1 MKEYRVVNGKKFS
14 YGFTTGTCAAGA
26 AKAAVMMLSQKRR
39 LQWVDVKLPSGE
51 CIALEIT
58 DISETDDAVKCAV
71 VKDGGDDPDVT
82 HGLYVYC
89 QARFNDRVGEVNIIG
104 GKGVGRITLPGLKIP
119 VGEAAINPVPREMID
134 YSVREVL
141 PPDRG
146 VELTVSVPEGD
157 VIAKKTYNPRLGII
171 DGISILGTSGVV
183 VPMSEEAWRDAI
195 EQEISIMQARGATIG
210 SLVFGNYGENYAK
223 KHLAIPQH
231 KIVKISNFVGYFLEK
246 SVEYGIKKIV
256 FIGHIGKLIKVSAG
270 IFNTHSK
277 VADAR
282 MEVLTSH
289 LAMAGAP
296 HQLLLDVYASKTTD
310 GALSLIKAAGFD
322 QIFKNIANRCSERCF
337 LYTHEQLEVGTVL
350 FGNRET
356 ALAESD
362 NCVTI
367 LEELLNE

>member
-1 MKEYRVVNGKKFS
+1 MKEYRVVHGKKFS

-26 AKAAVMMLSQKRR
+26 SKAAVMMLLKKKR
-39 LQWVDVKLPSGE
+39 LDWVDIKLPSGE
-51 CIALEIT
+51 KISLEIT
-58 DISETDDAVKCAV
+58 GITEGDDFVKCAV
-71 VKDGGDDPDVT
+71 IKDGGDDPDVT
-82 HGLYVYC
+82 HGMGIYC
-89 QARFNDRVGEVNIIG
+89 TARFSDVPNEVKIIG
-104 GKGVGRITLPGLKIP
+104 GVGVGRITLPGLKIP

-134 YSVREVL
+134 YSVREIL
-141 PPDRG
+141 PQGVGVTVTISVPDG
-146 VELTVSVPEGD
+146 VEV
-157 VIAKKTYNPRLGII
+157 AKKTYNPRLGIV

-195 EQEISIMQARGATIG
+195 EQEISILKARGATRA

-223 KHLAIPQH
+223 KHLAIPQK
-231 KIVKISNFVGYFLEK
+231 KIIKISNFVGYFLEK
-246 SVEYGIKKIV
+246 SVEYDIRKIV
-256 FIGHIGKLIKVSAG
+256 FVGHIGKLIKVSAG

-296 HQLLLDVYASKTTD
+296 RQLLLDVYHSKTTD
-310 GALSLIKAAGFD
+310 GALSLIKEAGFEY
-322 QIFKNIANRCSERCF
+322 IFKTIANRCSERCF
-337 LYTHEQLEVGTVL
+337 QYTHEQLEVATVL

-356 ALAESD
+356 YLAKSD
-362 NCVTI
+362 NCDTI

>member
-1 MKEYRVVNGKKFS
+1 MKEYRVVGGKKFS

-26 AKAAVMMLSQKRR
+26 AKAAVMMLLQKRR
-39 LQWVDVKLPSGE
+39 LQWVDIKLPSDE
-51 CIALEIT
+51 IISLEVTGIT
-58 DISETDDAVKCAV
+58 EGADFVECAV

-82 HGLYVYC
+82 HGMYVYC
-89 QARFNDRVGEVNIIG
+89 RAQFSDVAGEVKIVG
-104 GKGVGRITLPGLKIP
+104 GRGVGRVTLPGLKIA
-119 VGEAAINPVPREMID
+119 VGEAAINPVPRQMID

-141 PPDRG
+141 PEGRG
-146 VELTVSVPEGD
+146 VVITVSVPDGAA
-157 VIAKKTYNPRLGII
+157 VAKKTYNPRLGIV

-195 EQEISIMQARGATIG
+195 EQEISIMRARGATLG

-223 KHLAIPQH
+223 KHLAIPQK

-296 HQLLLDVYASKTTD
+296 HQLLIDVYHSKTTD
-310 GALSLIKAAGFD
+310 GALSLIKAAGYAS
-322 QIFKNIANRCSERCF
+322 IFKTIANRCSERCY
-337 LYTHEQLEVGTVL
+337 LYTHEQLEVATVL

-356 ALAESD
+356 ALATSD
-362 NCVTI
+362 NCEQI

>member
-26 AKAAVMMLSQKRR
+26 AKAAVIMLLKKHRI
-39 LQWVDVKLPSGE
+39 QWVDITLPAGDKIS
-51 CIALEIT
+51 LEVTGIT
-58 DISETDDAVKCAV
+58 ESDDFVKCAV
-71 VKDGGDDPDVT
+71 IKDGGDDPDMT
-82 HGLYVYC
+82 HGMYVYC
-89 QARFNDRVGEVNIIG
+89 QAQFSEVADEVKIVGGE
-104 GKGVGRITLPGLKIP
+104 GVGKVTLPGLKIP

-141 PPDRG
+141 PVGCG
-146 VELTVSVPEGD
+146 VIITVSVPDGAE
-157 VIAKKTYNPRLGII
+157 VAKKTYNPRLGIV

-195 EQEISIMQARGATIG
+195 EQEISILRARGATLG
-210 SLVFGNYGENYAK
+210 SLVFGNYGEVYAK
-223 KHLAIPQH
+223 KHLNIPQR

-246 SVEYGIKKIV
+246 SVEYDIKKIV

-296 HQLLLDVYASKTTD
+296 QQLLHEVYGSKTTD
-310 GALSLIKAAGFD
+310 GALSLIKAAGFEH
-322 QIFKNIANRCSERCF
+322 IFKTIANRCSERCY
-337 LYTHEQLEVGTVL
+337 LYTHEQLEVATVL

-356 ALAESD
+356 ALAVSD
-362 NCVTI
+362 NCEQI

>member
-26 AKAAVMMLSQKRR
+26 AKAAVMMLLKKWRM
-39 LQWVDVKLPSGE
+39 QWVDITLPAGDTIS
-51 CIALEIT
+51 LELT
-58 DISETDDAVKCAV
+58 DITLTADSAKCAV
-71 VKDGGDDPDVT
+71 VKDGGDDPDMT
-82 HGLYVYC
+82 HGLSVYC
-89 QARFNDRVGEVNIIG
+89 EARLIDQPGEVKIIG
-104 GKGVGRITLPGLKIP
+104 GQGIGKVTLPGLKVA
-119 VGEAAINPVPREMID
+119 VGEAAINPVPRQMID
-134 YSVREVL
+134 YSVREIL
-141 PPDRG
+141 PDGVG
-146 VELTVSVPEGD
+146 VEVTVSVPKGEE
-157 VIAKKTYNPRLGII
+157 IAKKTYNPRLGIVG
-171 DGISILGTSGVV
+171 GISILGTSGVV

-195 EQEISIMQARGATIG
+195 EQEISIMRARGATRG
-210 SLVFGNYGENYAK
+210 SLVFGNYGEEYAK
-223 KHLAIPQH
+223 KHLHIPQK

-246 SVEYGIKKIV
+246 SVEYGIEKIV

-296 HQLLLDVYASKTTD
+296 QQLLIDVYHSKTTD
-310 GALSLIKAAGFD
+310 GALSMIKEAGY
-322 QIFKNIANRCSERCF
+322 QYIFKTIANRCSERCS
-337 LYTHEQLEVGTVL
+337 LYTHEQLEVATVL

-356 ALAESD
+356 ALATSD
-362 NCVTI
+362 NCQGI